1 MFSTLRLEMTKRV
14 HAKTTTQSTS
24 EAINEAQ
31 KHKQEAAFTNFPK
44 TSPANGSNLVVF
56 RPRRKTEP
64 PKLPR
69 EIAHAAL
76 EPVPRW
82 ACDQIA
88 EVSRLCEGNREM
100 ALHEAYLR
108 AIEKDPKCQLLEL
121 VKEIAYMVYCGSR
134 SQVQPRET
142 FSHHWDALLEQP
154 VEFSETTHP
163 KPESC
168 NSQSCN
174 SQVFFAPP
182 ACGFSAESLPQTSVE
197 IADAT
202 NTNGPT
208 EASALHSPS
217 PATSLPGQNLPL
229 SGQNTAA
236 ASSIPFFEAS
246 LAVPSASF
254 AAKPAPLAPGFV
266 ARWRARFTH
275 FTASVRED
283 WAYRRLERRT
293 ARELKKQHKKLRKME
308 AERLLEELVFR
319 ARAAAFEHVQGNLD
333 RKVAEKKH
341 LQQQQVGHSQRAV
354 FAAQAQRRVYA
365 AWRHA
370 ERTRATEHKREGRS
384 KKRELKKKELEHEE
398 LKKKELKKA
407 PKKVLEKPSKNDL
420 KKTPS
425 KESSSSDSHKST
437 ISPRSLR
444 STAATSRCLCHRLR
458 AKN

>member
-1 MFSTLRLEMTKRV
+1 MFSTLRLEMTKRI
-14 HAKTTTQSTS
+14 HAKTTTHSTS
-24 EAINEAQ
+24 KAFNEAQ
-31 KHKQEAAFTNFPK
+31 KHKQEAAFNFPK
-44 TSPANGSNLVVF
+44 SSPVNCSSLEVF

-64 PKLPR
+64 PKLPM

-88 EVSRLCEGNREM
+88 EVSRLCEGNNEM

-142 FSHHWDALLEQP
+142 FSHHWDALLEQI
-154 VEFSETTHP
+154 EF
-163 KPESC
+163 PEASLPNSRSC
-168 NSQSCN
+168 NSKSRN
-174 SQVFFAPP
+174 SQSTFALP
-182 ACGFSAESLPQTSVE
+182 ACGFSAEYLPQTSVE
-197 IADAT
+197 TT
-202 NTNGPT
+202 NRNGPT
-208 EASALHSPS
+208 KASTVRWPS
-217 PATSLPGQNLPL
+217 PITYLPGPGLPL
-229 SGQNTAA
+229 SGQNTAI
-236 ASSIPFFEAS
+236 ASSIPFFEAP
-246 LAVPSASF
+246 LAVSSASF

-283 WAYRRLERRT
+283 WTYRRLERRT

-308 AERLLEELVFR
+308 AERLLEEIVCR
-319 ARAAAFEHVQGNLD
+319 ARAAAFEHIQGNLD
-333 RKVAEKKH
+333 RIVAEKKH
-341 LQQQQVGHSQRAV
+341 LQQQQQVGHSQRAQ

-370 ERTRATEHKREGRS
+370 ERTRATEHKREGRNKKRDS
-384 KKRELKKKELEHEE
+384 KKKDV
-398 LKKKELKKA
+398 KKKELKKA
-407 PKKVLEKPSKNDL
+407 PQKKTLEKASKNNL
-420 KKTPS
+420 KKTPT

-444 STAATSRCLCHRLR
+444 STAATSRCLCHHLK

>member
-31 KHKQEAAFTNFPK
+31 KHKQEAASTNFPK
-44 TSPANGSNLVVF
+44 TSPAN
-56 RPRRKTEP
+56 
-64 PKLPR
+64 
-69 EIAHAAL
+69 EIAHAAS

-108 AIEKDPKCQLLEL
+108 AIEKDPKCQLSEL

-142 FSHHWDALLEQP
+142 FSHHWDALSEQP

-182 ACGFSAESLPQTSVE
+182 ACGFSAESLPQTS
-197 IADAT
+197 
-202 NTNGPT
+202 
-208 EASALHSPS
+208 
-217 PATSLPGQNLPL
+217 
-229 SGQNTAA
+229 
-236 ASSIPFFEAS
+236 
-246 LAVPSASF
+246 
-254 AAKPAPLAPGFV
+254 
-266 ARWRARFTH
+266 
-275 FTASVRED
+275 
-283 WAYRRLERRT
+283 RRT

-308 AERLLEELVFR
+308 AERSLEELVFR

-398 LKKKELKKA
+398 SKKKELKKA

-425 KESSSSDSHKST
+425 KESRACAP
-437 ISPRSLR
+437 SPPPPGVCA
-444 STAATSRCLCHRLR
+444 TA
-458 AKN
+458 